1 MEIGAREHDEDRTH
15 KLYEAS
21 LRGSVRSL
29 NTLMQSD
36 PLILRKTSL
45 TSLRETPLHI
55 SALLGH
61 LDFTKALLNH
71 KPELA
76 KELDSLK
83 HSPLHLASAEGHV
96 QIVKELLLA
105 NKDACLVADQDG
117 RIPLHL
123 AAMRGRVEVVQELI
137 SANFD
142 SALVKFHGDT
152 VLHLCVR
159 YNHLEALKIMLRSLL
174 HDEGFLNSKNH
185 QGYSILEL
193 SATLKQ
199 FQTTSYLLS
208 IPQIRVNVNSLI
220 ENGFTMLQK
229 DLQEAIAV
237 PSNKSETK
245 TLPLLPNVTLH
256 HRDEPQAQA
265 ALRQLFKFDSDR
277 YEKTRGNL
285 MVVATLIAT
294 MSFQVAV
301 NPPGGFW
308 QTDTKADEGCPNGQ
322 PICKAGTAV
331 QAYKTTNDY
340 RIFIACSTVSFSA
353 SMGIMLLLISGVP
366 LKNKVSVGILI
377 LGMFISVFFAAAT
390 YMMSI
395 GFVKAPHDKRFFDSL
410 VGNYYVRFWV
420 GLLCVIVG
428 IHVLRICWWLLK
440 KIGRLL
446 YLIVKRLFKMRT
458 PDNQP
463 SRVVV

>member
-1 MEIGAREHDEDRTH
+1 MEIGAREHDEDSTH

-21 LRGSVRSL
+21 LGGSVRSL
-29 NTLMQSD
+29 NTLMQND

-142 SALVKFHGDT
+142 SVLVKFHGDT

-208 IPQIRVNVNSLI
+208 IPQIRVDVNSLI

-237 PSNKSETK
+237 PSTKSETK
-245 TLPLLPNVTLH
+245 TLPLSPNVTLH
-256 HRDEPQAQA
+256 HRNEPQAQA
-265 ALRQLFKFDSDR
+265 SLRQLLKFDSDR

-301 NPPGGFW
+301 NPP
-308 QTDTKADEGCPNGQ
+308 
-322 PICKAGTAV
+322 V
-331 QAYKTTNDY
+331 
-340 RIFIACSTVSFSA
+340 
-353 SMGIMLLLISGVP
+353 L
-366 LKNKVSVGILI
+366 
-377 LGMFISVFFAAAT
+377 FAAAT

-410 VGNYYVRFWV
+410 GGNYYVLFWA

-428 IHVLRICWWLLK
+428 IHVLRICCWLLK
-440 KIGRLL
+440 KLGAALPPGCLGLHQIK
-446 YLIVKRLFKMRT
+446 V
-458 PDNQP
+458 
-463 SRVVV
+463 SSWC

>member
-1 MEIGAREHDEDRTH
+1 MEIGAREHDEDSTH

-36 PLILRKTSL
+36 SLILRKTSL

-83 HSPLHLASAEGHV
+83 HSPLHLAAAEGHV

-208 IPQIRVNVNSLI
+208 IPQIRVDVNSLI

-237 PSNKSETK
+237 PSTKSETK
-245 TLPLLPNVTLH
+245 ALPLSPNVTLH

-308 QTDTKADEGCPNGQ
+308 QADTKADQGCPSGQ

-395 GFVKAPHDKRFFDSL
+395 GFVKAPHDKSFFDSL

-440 KIGRLL
+440 KIGAALGASS
-446 YLIVKRLFKMRT
+446 
-458 PDNQP
+458 N
-463 SRVVV
+463 

>member
-1 MEIGAREHDEDRTH
+1 MIPFCS
-15 KLYEAS
+15 Y
-21 LRGSVRSL
+21 
-29 NTLMQSD
+29 
-36 PLILRKTSL
+36 
-45 TSLRETPLHI
+45 
-55 SALLGH
+55 
-61 LDFTKALLNH
+61 
-71 KPELA
+71 
-76 KELDSLK
+76 
-83 HSPLHLASAEGHV
+83 
-96 QIVKELLLA
+96 IV
-105 NKDACLVADQDG
+105 
-117 RIPLHL
+117 
-123 AAMRGRVEVVQELI
+123 
-137 SANFD
+137 
-142 SALVKFHGDT
+142 
-152 VLHLCVR
+152 
-159 YNHLEALKIMLRSLL
+159 
-174 HDEGFLNSKNH
+174 
-185 QGYSILEL
+185 
-193 SATLKQ
+193 
-199 FQTTSYLLS
+199 QTTSYLLS
-208 IPQIRVNVNSLI
+208 IPQIRVDVNSLI

-237 PSNKSETK
+237 PSTKSETK
-245 TLPLLPNVTLH
+245 ALPLSPNVTLH

-308 QTDTKADEGCPNGQ
+308 QADTKADQGCPSGQ

>member
-1 MEIGAREHDEDRTH
+1 MEIGAREHDEDSTH

-36 PLILRKTSL
+36 SLILRKTSL

-83 HSPLHLASAEGHV
+83 HSPLHLAAAEGHV

-105 NKDACLVADQDG
+105 NKDACL
-117 RIPLHL
+117 
-123 AAMRGRVEVVQELI
+123 LI

-208 IPQIRVNVNSLI
+208 IPQIRVDVNSLI

-237 PSNKSETK
+237 PSTKSETK
-245 TLPLLPNVTLH
+245 ALPLSPNVTLH

-308 QTDTKADEGCPNGQ
+308 QADTKADQGCPSGQ

-395 GFVKAPHDKRFFDSL
+395 GF
-410 VGNYYVRFWV
+410 
-420 GLLCVIVG
+420 
-428 IHVLRICWWLLK
+428 
-440 KIGRLL
+440 
-446 YLIVKRLFKMRT
+446 
-458 PDNQP
+458 
-463 SRVVV
+463 